1 MNKVQEILTKVKLYL
16 SKIDL
21 KVYFICVLI
30 ATFIWLMMKMSDGYS
45 KEIEV
50 PIHYANYP
58 KGMILVNKPT
68 SSFKVQVESQGFKMM
83 TIALRNNKQVFLD
96 LSKVE
101 LRKTKYKRWVASIP
115 SYLFSYEISNQL
127 GVDPIGDNV
136 KPDSIFLVFD
146 SLISRDLDVKLD
158 AKLSFVEG
166 NTLNG
171 EMVIEPSKVQVTG
184 PALAVNAM
192 KFVQADSLVLEH
204 IGHDFEKHIK
214 LINNNKLIKYNP
226 ENVLVKAK
234 VTKFSEF
241 SSRVKL
247 MVESDVPNLKIKTFP
262 ETVKLTYSI
271 PIPKYEK
278 ISDSSFVV
286 MVHIDSLDV
295 LKGNQLIPKIVRMP
309 DFVKSIHMDVEKVEF
324 IILKQ

>member
-1 MNKVQEILTKVKLYL
+1 MKRVQDILGKLKQYF

-21 KVYFICVLI
+21 KVYFVCVLI

-68 SSFKVQVESQGFKMM
+68 SSFKVQVESQGFNMM

-96 LSKVE
+96 LSKIE

-115 SYLFSYEISNQL
+115 SHLFSYEISNQL
-127 GVDPIGDNV
+127 GVDPIGSKV
-136 KPDSIFLVFD
+136 KPDSVFLVFD
-146 SLISRDLDVKLD
+146 SLITRELDVKLN
-158 AKLSFVEG
+158 AKLSFIEG

-171 EMVIEPSKVQVTG
+171 DLVIEPRKVQVTG
-184 PALAVNAM
+184 PALAVKAM
-192 KFVQADSLVLEH
+192 KFVQTDSLIMEH
-204 IGHDFEKHIK
+204 VGHDFEKHLK
-214 LINNNKLIKYNP
+214 LINKNRLVKFNP

-234 VTKFSEF
+234 VTKYSDFT
-241 SSRVKL
+241 SRVKL
-247 MVESDVPNLKIKTFP
+247 MVESDVPHLKIKTFP
-262 ETVKLTYSI
+262 ETVNLTYSI
-271 PIPKYEK
+271 PIPEYDR

-309 DFVKSIHMDVEKVEF
+309 DFVKSIHMDVDKVEF